1 MSTERSSLPAKCMKC
16 EANLA
21 FPIVCSGCQT
31 LYPRPQTADYF
42 DLLGLERCYAV
53 DEAKLEAACRAL
65 TRNVHPDRFTGQP
78 DEVRAM
84 ATRLS
89 AEVNQAVDVLRDP
102 VRRADY
108 MLELAGGPS
117 AAEVHDV
124 PGDLLMEVMTLRE
137 QIEEARAQSD
147 AEALDRVRTTVTTK
161 RTDTMSQISARVDHL
176 ATSDTDAKQEVRRLL
191 NSIKYFDNL
200 LAELVDDPLAAQPDE
215 EDA

>member
-1 MSTERSSLPAKCMKC
+1 MKC

-31 LYPRPQTADYF
+31 LYPRPQMADYF

-89 AEVNQAVDVLRDP
+89 AEVNQAVDVLKDP
-102 VRRADY
+102 VRRANY

-137 QIEEARAQSD
+137 QIEEAQAQSD
-147 AEALDRVRTTVTTK
+147 AEALDATVALSK
-161 RTDTMSQISARVDHL
+161 AEGIIPALESAHAVAEAMKMAPKMSKDQIIL
-176 ATSDTDAKQEVRRLL
+176 
-191 NSIKYFDNL
+191 INL
-200 LAELVDDPLAAQPDE
+200 SGRGDKDVNEIAELLKLRE
-215 EDA
+215 GSK